1 MGVGDVDLPLSAN
14 KKTLRLLYEADDPA
28 KYTYGHLLSSLESKF
43 PTPQKPDGALDEPPS
58 IEPKP
63 APHAPSS
70 LLKPDEAPCTEAH
83 LLANEG
89 VASVLKRHVDGPKEY
104 TCPSDLRVTTNST
117 ASPPVTAP
125 SNRAGSVLAE
135 LHSHST
141 RNNSEDRDPEDVT
154 IIVQR
159 SYAPTT
165 EVDTPADCDA
175 LGLRPPGPY
184 GRFSAHLDVSSTAN
198 SSPNEFENVGAG
210 VGGTTG
216 ANDANIKTLRLL

>member
-1 MGVGDVDLPLSAN
+1 M
-14 KKTLRLLYEADDPA
+14 
-28 KYTYGHLLSSLESKF
+28 
-43 PTPQKPDGALDEPPS
+43 
-58 IEPKP
+58 
-63 APHAPSS
+63 
-70 LLKPDEAPCTEAH
+70 
-83 LLANEG
+83 
-89 VASVLKRHVDGPKEY
+89 
-104 TCPSDLRVTTNST
+104 
-117 ASPPVTAP
+117 
-125 SNRAGSVLAE
+125 AE

-210 VGGTTG
+210 VGSSVGTGIGIEVGPTVG
-216 ANDANIKTLRLL
+216 AGVGVKVGAKDANIKTLRLLYEADDPAKYTYGHSLSSLESKFPTPQKPDGALDEPPSIEPKPAPHAPSSLLKPDEFYSEFRDRPKSRGKINPSAC